1 MYRNKMIG
9 FLFGFALGFLFM
21 LNVTYPTYSLSQILF
36 CIFFYINYGT
46 CKEVEKEIGN
56 SETASP

>member
-21 LNVTYPTYSLSQILF
+21 LNVTYSTYSLSQILF
-36 CIFFYINYGT
+36 LYIFLHKLWN
-46 CKEVEKEIGN
+46 CKEVEKEISN
-56 SETASP
+56 SETAS

>member
-21 LNVTYPTYSLSQILF
+21 LNVTYPTYTLSQ
-36 CIFFYINYGT
+36 
-46 CKEVEKEIGN
+46 N
-56 SETASP
+56 SFHVYFST